1 MHLWFT
7 GTRGSGPTVRA
18 SPLRWRR
25 CGSKQNAK
33 EVTVSRF
40 DHNVVMIGSHIAI
53 IVGSLLI
60 GYGANSWCIAGG
72 VYLSLVCVSER
83 IEIAIKAAKTAP

>member
-1 MHLWFT
+1 M
-7 GTRGSGPTVRA
+7 
-18 SPLRWRR
+18 
-25 CGSKQNAK
+25 
-33 EVTVSRF
+33 SRF